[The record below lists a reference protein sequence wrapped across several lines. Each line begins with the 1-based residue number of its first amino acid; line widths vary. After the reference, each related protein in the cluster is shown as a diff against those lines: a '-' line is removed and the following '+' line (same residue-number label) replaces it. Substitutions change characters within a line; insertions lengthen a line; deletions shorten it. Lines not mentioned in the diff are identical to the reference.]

1 MVYNG
6 KVRNL
11 KDMMIK
17 TVNKTE
23 KFLKER
29 ILLYQKLPIYQYI
42 AKSRI
47 NPLHTHRT
55 HIHFT

>member
-11 KDMMIK
+11 KDIMIK
-17 TVNKTE
+17 TVNKKE
-23 KFLKER
+23 KFLKENF
-29 ILLYQKLPIYQYI
+29 IIPKELPIYQYI

-47 NPLHTHRT
+47 NPLHMHRT